1 MEHATVK
8 EYGKDPSTGKTLY
21 RITPDEGYL
30 IKNKKNG
37 KIYTDVITDAVNNYE
52 AIAINEE

>member
-8 EYGKDPSTGKTLY
+8 KYGKDTSTGKTLY

-37 KIYTDVITDAVNNYE
+37 KIYTDVITDTVNNYE